1 VRCIFMRRFALS
13 LGLIWGALFAFP
25 LLSNG
30 AVTILEDNFIYRAS
44 GDAVQ
49 TNGPSLT
56 AKGPPPSQ
64 SNSRTIYLK
73 FDLSTASV
81 SDGIYANL
89 LLTTTGT
96 AGTDFTLSLYAL
108 NSGVTGYDWSQTSI
122 TWNNSPGLG
131 SDAFDLDASKTT
143 YLGDFTSLA
152 SGTASGTGISTY
164 FAKWD
169 DYLQSDDSMTLIV
182 LVKTQ
187 TDAGPSIGFASSENA
202 SSSSQPQLTFSNVPE
217 PSRAILMMGGL
228 LSLFAIRR
236 RPLIRP
242 NIPA

>member
-1 VRCIFMRRFALS
+1 MRRIVQT

-25 LLSNG
+25 LLSNA

-49 TNGPSLT
+49 SNGTSLT
-56 AKGPPPSQ
+56 AKGPPPTQ

-73 FDLSTASV
+73 FDVSTASV
-81 SDGIYANL
+81 SDGIYADL

-96 AGTDFTLSLYAL
+96 AGADFTFSLYAL
-108 NSGVTGYDWSQTSI
+108 NSGVTGYDWSETSI

-143 YLGDFTSLA
+143 YLGDFTALA
-152 SGTASGTGISTY
+152 SGTASGTGISAT
-164 FAKWD
+164 FANWD

-182 LVKTQ
+182 VVKTQ
-187 TDAGPSIGFASSENA
+187 SDAGPSIGFASSENTTT
-202 SSSSQPQLTFSNVPE
+202 SSQPQLSFSNVPE
-217 PSRAILMMGGL
+217 PSRGILMMGGL
-228 LSLFAIRR
+228 LALFAIRR
-236 RPLIRP
+236 RPQSQPSLS
-242 NIPA
+242 A